1 MHAGTPIRRSAGSC
15 ADEEAPLQK
24 FRLFSS
30 AAYAG
35 DLTRLETQINSWL
48 ESGRP
53 HIHHMAQSALGE
65 HLIVSFI
72 YAEPLGEQAQAAA
85 SASVPAI
92 FERTLANADLD
103 PSEEVVVLPEMELP
117 Y

>member
-1 MHAGTPIRRSAGSC
+1 M
-15 ADEEAPLQK
+15 QK

-30 AAYAG
+30 AVYAG
-35 DLTRLETQINSWL
+35 DLTALETQINSWL

-72 YAEPLGEQAQAAA
+72 YVEPLGEQAEAAA

>member
-1 MHAGTPIRRSAGSC
+1 MPRRSAGRC
-15 ADEEAPLQK
+15 AGEEAPLQK

-30 AAYAG
+30 EAYAG

-85 SASVPAI
+85 SASASVPAI